1 MQENHKHI
9 EQVFFDQIKKLS
21 VKSAMKT
28 YDYQFS
34 DGWVQEVNKMRDNN
48 YPKNISKMMSQ
59 AGLIYDEEQRAIEE
73 YLWQTAFSDVV

>member
-1 MQENHKHI
+1 
-9 EQVFFDQIKKLS
+9 
-21 VKSAMKT
+21 
-28 YDYQFS
+28 
-34 DGWVQEVNKMRDNN
+34 MRDNN